1 MQLSALAAAL
11 LLIPADGLDNGLCAT
26 PPMGFNVTI
35 LPALPTPSGSHP
47 TPQRALTCS
56 CS

>member
-35 LPALPTPSGSHP
+35 LPALPTPSGSPPHP
-47 TPQRALTCS
+47 S
-56 CS
+56 CSVL